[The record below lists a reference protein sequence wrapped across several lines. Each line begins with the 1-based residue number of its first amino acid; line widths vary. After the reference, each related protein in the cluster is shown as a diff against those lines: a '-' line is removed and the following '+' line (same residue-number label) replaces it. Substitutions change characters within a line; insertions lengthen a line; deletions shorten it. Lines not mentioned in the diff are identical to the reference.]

1 MIGLAA
7 QLKDPASRSILEVGP
22 SLHIWSATDCKL
34 LAERTGELHREVPNA
49 LSDLVKT
56 AELRAQEMDDV
67 IKQFVFAIPKV
78 GNTIACFVEQ
88 A

>member
-1 MIGLAA
+1 M
-7 QLKDPASRSILEVGP
+7 
-22 SLHIWSATDCKL
+22 
-34 LAERTGELHREVPNA
+34 LAERTSELYWKVPNA

-78 GNTIACFVEQ
+78 RPDQ
-88 A
+88 DSMLR